1 LALFLDYLCDVRN
14 SVRILSVLLLTAI
27 YCYAIGTVDASFTS
41 ADAKG
46 TLHTEQEKYT
56 LNVASHLFCHTSQ
69 TENSVSSPSQLP
81 TPSLEKQY
89 DPQWAA
95 IKAAEL
101 LFETEFYQYSRVSR
115 NFLIL
120 CRKVDLLF
128 PFHYFW

>member
-1 LALFLDYLCDVRN
+1 MKN

-41 ADAKG
+41 ADSKG
-46 TLHTEQEKYT
+46 TLHTEQEKYN
-56 LNVASHLFCHTSQ
+56 LNVASQLFCPTSQ

-81 TPSLEKQY
+81 TPSIEKQY
-89 DPQWAA
+89 NQQWAA
-95 IKAAEL
+95 IKAAEQ
-101 LFETEFYQYSRVSR
+101 LFETEFHHYSQVSR

-128 PFHYFW
+128 PFHHFW